1 MSQPVSR
8 DARAL
13 GLLPE
18 GAKPP
23 SPFRTAVIYGL
34 STLLPPLVTVV
45 ILLWAWS
52 TINSYLLEPVSGAA
66 RHVLAWMIKDIRTEQ
81 DMAAAGAK
89 KARREGGIYIQL
101 GEQIYC
107 QVEDQTYIPQQ
118 VWEYVRTRQRPEP
131 LPQTGLG
138 YYHRYVELRYL
149 RPWVVIPAFL
159 LGFILFLYLLGKLI
173 TARIGNFLYSYLERF
188 LLRLPL
194 VRNVY
199 GAAKQVSDF
208 FFGQRAVEFKRVVA
222 VEYPRKGIWSI
233 GFVTGEGFL
242 DVQAAANEPVLSVLV
257 PTSPAPM
264 TGFTVQVRR
273 SEVVDLNITVEQALE
288 YIISCGV
295 VGPLHQK
302 VEFLPPEEQKRL
314 GKSARLTEVE
324 SVAPVIS
331 SPLASSP
338 PASKN
343 PS

>member
-1 MSQPVSR
+1 MNQLAPTVNSPP
-8 DARAL
+8 AGETAP
-13 GLLPE
+13 G
-18 GAKPP
+18 GKKPA
-23 SPFRTAVIYGL
+23 SPFRTAVLYGL

-52 TINSYLLEPVSGAA
+52 TINNYLLQPVSATT
-66 RHVLAWMIKDIRTEQ
+66 RNLLAWMIKDIRTSTDIPTPGAARVKIDDQ
-81 DMAAAGAK
+81 D
-89 KARREGGIYIQL
+89 
-101 GEQIYC
+101 YC
-107 QVEDQTYIPQQ
+107 RVEDDTYIPLG
-118 VWEYVRTRQRPEP
+118 VWEYVRTRQRAEP

-149 RPWVVIPAFL
+149 RPWVVLPTFL

-173 TARIGNFLYSYLERF
+173 TARLGSFLYSYFERF
-188 LLRLPL
+188 VFRLPL

-208 FFGQRAVEFKRVVA
+208 FFGQRAVEFQRVVA

-264 TGFTVQVRR
+264 TGFTVLVRR
-273 SEVVDLNITVEQALE
+273 SEVVDLSITVEQAVE

-295 VGPLHQK
+295 VVPLHQK
-302 VEFLPPEEQKRL
+302 ADFLPPEERKRL
-314 GKSARLTEVE
+314 WPTAVSPDAEPVSPGTSSALAGRSPSSSKST
-324 SVAPVIS
+324 
-331 SPLASSP
+331 
-338 PASKN
+338 
-343 PS
+343 